1 MVRISDARMSGSAFG
16 TIILH
21 VTPES
26 NICGPLSV
34 VKTGD
39 KIKLSAENK
48 TIDLLVS
55 EEEIKARLSKFN
67 NNQVAYKRGYK
78 YLYQKHVLPATEGC
92 DFDFLTKCD

>member
-55 EEEIKARLSKFN
+55 EEEIKERLLKFKK
-67 NNQVAYKRGYK
+67 NQVAYKRGYK
-78 YLYQKHVLPATEGC
+78 YLYQKHVLPATDGC